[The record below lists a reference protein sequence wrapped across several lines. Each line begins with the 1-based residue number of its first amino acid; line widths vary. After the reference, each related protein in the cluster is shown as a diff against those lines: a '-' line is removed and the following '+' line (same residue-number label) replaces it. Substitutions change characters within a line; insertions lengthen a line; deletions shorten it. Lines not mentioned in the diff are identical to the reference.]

1 MITKVLNATPLA
13 LIVSLLPHSAFSAQK
28 VAAGAQCKSLS
39 AEKAALCQKNWFQS
53 LR

>member
-1 MITKVLNATPLA
+1 MITKVLNTALLA
-13 LIVSLLPHSAFSAQK
+13 LMVSLLPNSAFSAQK

-39 AEKAALCQKNWFQS
+39 TEKAALCQKNWFQS